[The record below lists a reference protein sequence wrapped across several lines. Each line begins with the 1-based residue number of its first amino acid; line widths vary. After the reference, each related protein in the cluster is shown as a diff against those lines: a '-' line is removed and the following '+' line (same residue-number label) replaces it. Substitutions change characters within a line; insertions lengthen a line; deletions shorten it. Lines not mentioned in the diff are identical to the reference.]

1 MIIVLCP
8 LKSNRTDRWC
18 FTDEIQRELGY
29 WRDDERL
36 LDKLPEYLFMPNA
49 KLETKLP
56 VIACFEGHLN
66 IWKRIIDEDLKD
78 ILVVEDDSD
87 IQYDKYY
94 EFLKND
100 KPQDGVIYLGG
111 RFDPWKIKDWTE
123 SRKEIQNYMN
133 ENYTHIEGF
142 NKVNNDF
149 IITGAHGYFIKN
161 KSIAEK
167 MLHGCKG
174 KTGKYK
180 SNLLDVCIAKI
191 NINKYYYYPSIVNCI
206 ISKSS
211 IKEKIIINTT
221 CENYM

>member
-8 LKSNRTDRWC
+8 LKSNRVDRWN

-29 WRDDERL
+29 WKDDERL
-36 LDKLPEYLFMPNA
+36 LDKLPEYKFMPNT

-56 VIACFEGHLN
+56 VVACFEGHIN

-78 ILVVEDDSD
+78 VLVVEDDSD
-87 IQYDKYY
+87 IDYDAYY

-100 KPQDGVIYLGG
+100 KPDGLIYLGG
-111 RFDPWKIKDWTE
+111 RFDYPKIKDWTD
-123 SRKEIQNYMN
+123 SRQEIQNYMKGKSVS
-133 ENYTHIEGF
+133 GF
-142 NKVNNDF
+142 NQVTDDF
-149 IITGAHGYFIKN
+149 IITGAHGYFIKD

-167 MLHGCKG
+167 MLQGCKG

-191 NINKYYYYPSIVNCI
+191 NINKYYYYPSIVNVI
-206 ISKSS
+206 VSNSL
-211 IKEKIIINTT
+211 IKGKIILNTT
-221 CENYM
+221 SQNYM